1 MRLRRNQ
8 KDKGSSLIRA
18 YGDQLGTIV
27 RRRHTESALMAA
39 RQNAERSAESAR
51 QAMIGAE
58 QANRAKSEF
67 LAKMSHELRTP
78 LNAII
83 GFSDLMVQ
91 DPVLDDRDKVRGYS
105 RDINAAGRQLLDII
119 NDILDISRIEAGQTE
134 IRDAVVDIRRCITDC
149 VRQVEPQAQEFGLS
163 LKAQLPETLPALR
176 GDETRIKQILNN
188 VLSNAVKFTP
198 EGGSVIVGAQTDNA
212 GRLVIAIR
220 DTGVGMSPDD
230 AAAALA
236 PFVQL
241 DNEFSRRYQGTGLGL
256 PLSKALV
263 ELHDGAFNLTS
274 KPSEG
279 TAVTIVFPADRVM
292 QRKTT
297 PSEIQDAPDTPTQE
311 RRRA

>member
-1 MRLRRNQ
+1 MRLRRHHR
-8 KDKGSSLIRA
+8 DKGSSLIRA

-27 RRRHTESALMAA
+27 RRRHTETALLAA
-39 RQNAERSAESAR
+39 KQDAERAAETAR
-51 QAMIGAE
+51 QAMMGAE
-58 QANRAKSEF
+58 EANRAKSEF

-83 GFSDLMVQ
+83 GFSDLMEQ
-91 DPVLDDRDKVRGYS
+91 DPVLDDRDKVRTYAG
-105 RDINAAGRQLLDII
+105 DINAAGRQLLDII
-119 NDILDISRIEAGQTE
+119 NDILDIARIEAGQTE
-134 IRDAVVDIRRCITDC
+134 MREAVVDIRRCLEAC
-149 VRQVEPQAQEFGLS
+149 LRRVEPQAKEYGLD
-163 LKAQLPETLPALR
+163 LRAQLPESLPALR
-176 GDETRIKQILNN
+176 GDESRIQQILKN

-198 EGGSVIVGAQTDNA
+198 EGGSVLVGAQTDNA
-212 GRLVIAIR
+212 GKLVIAIR

-230 AAAALA
+230 AARALA

-263 ELHDGAFNLTS
+263 ELHGGTLSLNS

-279 TAVTIVFPADRVM
+279 TVVTLTFPAERVM
-292 QRKTT
+292 RRDPKSPQN
-297 PSEIQDAPDTPTQE
+297 QDADYTPEQE

>member
-1 MRLRRNQ
+1 MRLGRFK

-27 RRRHTESALMAA
+27 RRRHTESALLAA
-39 RQNAERSAESAR
+39 KQDADWAAETAR

-58 QANRAKSEF
+58 QANQAKSEF

-83 GFSDLMVQ
+83 GFSDLLIQ

-134 IRDAVVDIRRCITDC
+134 IREAIVDVGRCLTAC
-149 VRQVEPQAQEFGLS
+149 MRQFEPQAQEYGLS
-163 LKAQLPETLPALR
+163 LKAQVPDTLPALR
-176 GDETRIKQILNN
+176 GDETRIQQILRN

-198 EGGSVIVGAQTDNA
+198 GGGSVDVGAQTDNA

-220 DTGVGMSPDD
+220 DTGVGMSPADTT
-230 AAAALA
+230 AALA

-263 ELHDGAFNLTS
+263 ELHGGTLNLNS

-279 TAVTIVFPADRVM
+279 TVVTIVFPAERVVP
-292 QRKTT
+292 RDPAPTETEHAPFT
-297 PSEIQDAPDTPTQE
+297 PEQE

>member
-1 MRLRRNQ
+1 MRLRRHH

-27 RRRHTESALMAA
+27 RRRHTETALLAA
-39 RQNAERSAESAR
+39 KQDAERAAETAR
-51 QAMIGAE
+51 QAMMGAE
-58 QANRAKSEF
+58 EANRAKSEF

-83 GFSDLMVQ
+83 GFSDLLEQ
-91 DPVLDDRDKVRGYS
+91 DPVLDDRDKVRTYAG
-105 RDINAAGRQLLDII
+105 DINSAGRQLLDII
-119 NDILDISRIEAGQTE
+119 NDILDIARIEAGQTE
-134 IRDAVVDIRRCITDC
+134 MREAVVDIRRCLEAC
-149 VRQVEPQAQEFGLS
+149 LRRVEPQAKEYGLE
-163 LKAQLPETLPALR
+163 LRAQLPDSLPALR
-176 GDETRIKQILNN
+176 GDESRIQQILKN

-198 EGGSVIVGAQTDNA
+198 EGGSVLVGAQTDNS

-230 AAAALA
+230 AARALA

-263 ELHDGAFNLTS
+263 ELHGGALNLNS

-279 TAVTIVFPADRVM
+279 TVVTLVFPAERVV
-292 QRKTT
+292 QRDPTS
-297 PSEIQDAPDTPTQE
+297 PQNQDADYTPEQE

>member
-1 MRLRRNQ
+1 MRIRRNQ
-8 KDKGSSLIRA
+8 RDKGSSLIRA

-27 RRRHTESALMAA
+27 RRRHTETALLAA
-39 RQNAERSAESAR
+39 KQNADRAAETAR

-58 QANRAKSEF
+58 QANQAKNEF

-83 GFSDLMVQ
+83 GFSDLLEQ
-91 DPVLDDRDKVRGYS
+91 DPVLDDREKVRGYS

-119 NDILDISRIEAGQTE
+119 NDILDIARIEAGQTE
-134 IRDAVVDIRRCITDC
+134 MREAVVDVWRCLDACIK
-149 VRQVEPQAQEFGLS
+149 QAEPQALEFGLT
-163 LKAQLPETLPALR
+163 LRAQLPETLPALR
-176 GDETRIKQILNN
+176 GDESRIQQILNN
-188 VLSNAVKFTP
+188 VLSNAIKFTP
-198 EGGSVIVGAQTDNA
+198 EGGSVLVGAQTDNS
-212 GRLVIAIR
+212 GRLVIAVR

-241 DNEFSRRYQGTGLGL
+241 ENEFSRRHQGTGLGL

-263 ELHDGAFNLTS
+263 ELHGGTLNLNS
-274 KPSEG
+274 KPDDG
-279 TAVTIVFPADRVM
+279 TVVTITFPAERVVH
-292 QRKTT
+292 REKAPTAPEST
-297 PSEIQDAPDTPTQE
+297 PFTPEQV